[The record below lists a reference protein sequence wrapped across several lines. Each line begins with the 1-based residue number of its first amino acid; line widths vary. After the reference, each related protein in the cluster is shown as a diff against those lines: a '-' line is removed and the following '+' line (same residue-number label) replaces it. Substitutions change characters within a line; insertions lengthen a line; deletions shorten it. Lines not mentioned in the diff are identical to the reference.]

1 MKVENSH
8 QMEPRGVLAAP
19 ATLAAMGVT
28 VLLALAAALAWGVTS
43 YASAPAAREAGVRSA
58 LAWSALIAPVILWP
72 LALLLSGAPDPAGW
86 DVAWAAVF
94 GLGLVGALA
103 LGFRA
108 MTLGR
113 VSIVATVIATDGAM
127 AATVSIARGET
138 VDGLVLAGLTVI
150 VAGVLL
156 AVSGGG
162 DSQHGPRRDGLAAL
176 AALGSAACFATTFL
190 SAGEAGSLQPVWLV
204 GLGRLVP
211 LLLVS
216 LPVLA
221 ATRVARPPRS
231 AWPWIGITALG
242 DVLGFTAYASAARHD
257 LAVAAV
263 VASEYAIVTVV
274 LGVVL
279 LGERLRP
286 HQWAGVGIA
295 LAGIALVAAA
305 T

>member
-1 MKVENSH
+1 M
-8 QMEPRGVLAAP
+8 G
-19 ATLAAMGVT
+19 ATIP
-28 VLLALAAALAWGVTS
+28 LALAAAVAWGIAS
-43 YASAPAAREAGVRSA
+43 YASAPAAREAGVRCA

-72 LALLLSGAPDPAGW
+72 LALLLSGVPNPGSR
-86 DVAWAAVF
+86 DVAWAGVF
-94 GLGLVGALA
+94 GLGLVGALG

-113 VSIVATVIATDGAM
+113 VSIVATVISTDGAM
-127 AATVSIARGET
+127 AATVSIVRGET
-138 VDGLVLAGLTVI
+138 VGGLVLAGLTVI
-150 VAGVLL
+150 VVGVLL

-162 DSQHGPRRDGLAAL
+162 HSQHGPRRDGLATL

-190 SAGEAGSLQPVWLV
+190 SAGEVGSLQPVWLV
-204 GLGRLVP
+204 GFGRVVP

-216 LPVLA
+216 VPVLA
-221 ATRVARPPRS
+221 ATRGARPPRG
-231 AWPWIGITALG
+231 AWSWIVVNALG
-242 DVLGFTAYASAARHD
+242 DVLGFTAYASAARHN

-263 VASEYAIVTVV
+263 VASEYAVVTVV
-274 LGVVL
+274 LGVLL

-295 LAGIALVAAA
+295 LGGIAVVAAS

>member
-1 MKVENSH
+1 
-8 QMEPRGVLAAP
+8 
-19 ATLAAMGVT
+19 MGVT
-28 VLLALAAALAWGVTS
+28 VLLALAAALAWGITS
-43 YASAPAAREAGVRSA
+43 YASAPAARDAGVRCA
-58 LAWSALIAPVILWP
+58 LAWSALIAPAVLWP
-72 LALLLSGAPDPAGW
+72 LALLLSGVPHPGGR
-86 DVAWAAVF
+86 DVAWAGVF

-113 VSIVATVIATDGAM
+113 VSIVATVISTDGAM
-127 AATVSIARGET
+127 AATVSIVRGET
-138 VDGLVLAGLTVI
+138 VGGLVLAGLTVI
-150 VAGVLL
+150 VVGVLL

-162 DSQHGPRRDGLAAL
+162 HSQRGPRRDGLAAL

-190 SAGEAGSLQPVWLV
+190 SAGEVDSLQPVWLV
-204 GLGRLVP
+204 GIGRVVP

-221 ATRVARPPRS
+221 TTGAALPPRS
-231 AWPWIGITALG
+231 AWSWIVVNALG
-242 DVLGFTAYASAARHD
+242 DVLGFTAYASAARHNV
-257 LAVAAV
+257 AVAAV
-263 VASEYAIVTVV
+263 VASEYAVVTVV
-274 LGVVL
+274 LGVLL

-295 LAGIALVAAA
+295 LGGIAVVAAA

>member
-1 MKVENSH
+1 
-8 QMEPRGVLAAP
+8 
-19 ATLAAMGVT
+19 MGVT
-28 VLLALAAALAWGVTS
+28 VLLALAAALAWGITS
-43 YASAPAAREAGVRSA
+43 YASAPAARDAGVRCS
-58 LAWSALIAPVILWP
+58 LAWSALIAPAILWP
-72 LALLLSGAPDPAGW
+72 VALLLSGVPDPAGG
-86 DVAWAAVF
+86 DLAWAGIF
-94 GLGLVGALA
+94 GFGLVGAL
-103 LGFRA
+103 GFGFLA

-113 VSIVATVIATDGAM
+113 VSIVATVISTDGAM

-138 VDGLVLAGLTVI
+138 VGGLLLAGLTVI
-150 VAGVLL
+150 VVGVLL

-162 DSQHGPRRDGLAAL
+162 QSQAGPRRDGLAAL
-176 AALGSAACFATTFL
+176 AALGSAACFAITFL
-190 SAGEAGSLQPVWLV
+190 SAGEVDSLQPVWLV

-221 ATRVARPPRS
+221 ATRLARPPRS
-231 AWPWIGITALG
+231 AWPWIAVNALG

-263 VASEYAIVTVV
+263 VASEYAVVTVV

-286 HQWAGVGIA
+286 HQWAGIGVA
-295 LAGIALVAAA
+295 LAGIAIVAAA